1 MGAWHALLSV
11 VTEVEAHV
19 AEAGWDQ
26 PPQLF
31 ALVDTEELLRAEPQL
46 ATTLG
51 IVRRRSRAP

>member
-1 MGAWHALLSV
+1 MDALLSV

-26 PPQLF
+26 PLQLF

-46 ATTLG
+46 ASPA
-51 IVRRRSRAP
+51 R